1 MENKKLK
8 HELVD
13 KTCSLA
19 PFLVI
24 FQSIVNNDEVVGLSG
39 NENDVDN
46 VPGKYTSQIAELK
59 NQVSKFVFLSYE
71 GLNIKFIFI
80 FFQLVL
86 F

>member
-59 NQVSKFVFLSYE
+59 NQVQKMYIM
-71 GLNIKFIFI
+71 NK
-80 FFQLVL
+80 
-86 F
+86 